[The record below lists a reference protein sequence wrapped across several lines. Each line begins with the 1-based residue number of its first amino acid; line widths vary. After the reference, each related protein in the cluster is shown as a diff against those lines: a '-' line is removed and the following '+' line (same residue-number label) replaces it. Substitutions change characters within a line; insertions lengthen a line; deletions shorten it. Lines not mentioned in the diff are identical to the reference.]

1 MKKAVKKILRI
12 VQIPF
17 IFLDFLRFRKNN
29 TDKRFV
35 SKISNAYPCIKDRT
49 VKTGFDRHYVYHTS
63 WAARVLREINPK
75 EHTDIASSLFFSS
88 IVSAFIPIKFFDYRP
103 ADLELDNLETGSV
116 DLTRLDFADDSIP
129 SLSCMHTL
137 EHIGLGRYG
146 DPIDPE
152 GDKKAAKELARVVS
166 EGGSLLFVV
175 PIGEKALIEF
185 NAHRIYTYTQVLEL
199 FPGLELEEFSLIPEY
214 SERGGLIRNADPALL
229 EGEHYA
235 CGCFWFKKPRKN

>member
-29 TDKRFV
+29 IDKRF
-35 SKISNAYPCIKDRT
+35 SLNISNAYPCIKDKT
-49 VKTGFDRHYVYHTS
+49 VKTGFDRHYVYHTA

-103 ADLELDNLETGSV
+103 ANLELDNLDTGSV
-116 DLTRLDFADDSIP
+116 DLTCLDFPDDSIP

-146 DPIDPE
+146 DPIDPQ
-152 GDKKAAKELARVVS
+152 GDIKAAQELARVVS

-175 PIGEKALIEF
+175 PIGETALVEF

-199 FPGLELEEFSLIPEY
+199 FSGLELEEFSLIPEY
-214 SERGGLIRNADPALL
+214 SKKGGLIRNADPALIK
-229 EGEHYA
+229 GEHYA
-235 CGCFWFKKPRKN
+235 CGCFWFKKSEKK